1 MKNCFID
8 YTIKNVLTY
17 TTTLREQGSVLKKEA
32 RRKDQTVLST
42 RALAHTH
49 NLAGT
54 HACIYTHTHTHPPL
68 LGIEENQYVF
78 E

>member
-17 TTTLREQGSVLKKEA
+17 TTTLREQGSALIKEA
-32 RRKDQTVLST
+32 RRKDQTVLSA

-49 NLAGT
+49 TLACT
-54 HACIYTHTHTHPPL
+54 HAYTYTHTHPPL
-68 LGIEENQYVF
+68 LGVEENQYVF